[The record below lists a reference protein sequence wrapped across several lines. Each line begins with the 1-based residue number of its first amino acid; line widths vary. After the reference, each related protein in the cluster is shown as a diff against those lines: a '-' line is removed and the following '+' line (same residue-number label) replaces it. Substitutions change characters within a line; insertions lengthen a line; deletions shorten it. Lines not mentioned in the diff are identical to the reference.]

1 VLRRRVTLGAPKTH
15 ATAEQ
20 HIPQNNSAPQS
31 QKKHRESSAVI
42 ITAIYERRWET
53 KKKKKKKNNV
63 PKRAKLQ
70 HLYTEVLRL
79 VFVRVSMAL

>member
-1 VLRRRVTLGAPKTH
+1 VLRRRVALGAPQTH

-31 QKKHRESSAVI
+31 QKKHRESSAVN
-42 ITAIYERRWET
+42 ITAIHERRWE
-53 KKKKKKKNNV
+53 KKEKKKKNDV